1 MKNIVILLKYIMYH
15 DLYIKP
21 IYLKIKISFCEW
33 DLTCKVLDLNYFLI
47 YFYFF
52 NQTEVSIRIGRIVH
66 LYTPNLKL
74 LLLILS

>member
-33 DLTCKVLDLNYFLI
+33 DL
-47 YFYFF
+47 
-52 NQTEVSIRIGRIVH
+52 
-66 LYTPNLKL
+66 
-74 LLLILS
+74 